1 MEIEKKSPLK
11 GMKFPPQADA
21 ATGRFLVSEGALSI
35 KESIYLILMT
45 QKTERVSNPQFGSR
59 TMSYTFA
66 DTSPTMLHMMEQ
78 RLEEDIISQ
87 EPRITEVSVRVEKKD
102 SSEYLHIYIHYR
114 IEDSETAGSQAFM
127 FSLDGGK
134 VEQYGQ

>member
-87 EPRITEVSVRVEKKD
+87 EPRITEVSVQVEKKD

-114 IEDSETAGSQAFM
+114 IEDSETAVSQAFM